1 MDRDDSGT
9 PRPDRRGVLAGTAA
23 TLAAGLAGCAVLRDD
38 DGLDAEDP
46 PGTPTFKRLEDTTL
60 YVAEGVDLTVTARVE
75 TTAEPTDAELLVLPD
90 DTDVRAQRA
99 AEWLTADRVLA
110 LYGLEAEPTWLDW
123 AQSDAFDG
131 AFDNR
136 GHGDAEPDPQ
146 LLVGAAVGDHVTTFR
161 RTWGDGPRD
170 RDVLVALDGVLV
182 DLAEMTPRE

>member
-1 MDRDDSGT
+1 MNRDDTGA
-9 PRPDRRGVLAGTAA
+9 RWRDRRGVLAGAA
-23 TLAAGLAGCAVLRDD
+23 AALAAGLAGCGAPRDGID
-38 DGLDAEDP
+38 EEDH

-60 YVAEGVDLTVTARVE
+60 YVAEGVDLTVPARIE
-75 TTAEPTDAELLVLPD
+75 TTGDPSEAELLVLSD
-90 DTDVRAQRA
+90 DTAVDAQQA

-110 LYGLEAEPTWLDW
+110 LYGAEAEQTWLDW
-123 AQSDAFDG
+123 SESDAFDQ

-136 GHGDAEPDPQ
+136 GRGDAEPDPQ

-161 RTWGDGPRD
+161 RTWGDGARD